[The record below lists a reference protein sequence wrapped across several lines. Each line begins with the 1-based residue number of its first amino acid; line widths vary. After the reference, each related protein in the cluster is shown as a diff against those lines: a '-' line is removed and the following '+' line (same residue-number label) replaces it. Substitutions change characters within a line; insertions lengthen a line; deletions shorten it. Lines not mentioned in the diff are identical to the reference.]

1 VELGVVLDMIVGNDP
16 DRIAV
21 TGPDGRALRVG
32 DLDRHA
38 RAGAA
43 RLVGDGVGRLAWLGG
58 NDAAL
63 PVALFAAALAG
74 IPFAPLNYRLGDDQ
88 IRTALDDGPPTL
100 LVATDD
106 AAERARNLSGDV
118 PAVPADAL
126 VGPSGWAASARTSSA
141 SSEPAIRPAELP
153 SVDDDAVAV
162 VLSTS
167 GTTSRP
173 KAAILRHRHLTSYLL
188 GSSEFA
194 GCGPDE
200 AVLVS
205 VPPYHIAGMSTILSN
220 LFTGRRIVYLE
231 PFDAHAWLATV
242 RREHVTHA
250 MVVPTML
257 ARIVDALDGASA
269 DVPSLRSLAYGG
281 APTPLPVIEAALG
294 SFRDVDF
301 VNAYGLTETASTVAL
316 LDGADHRAA
325 RTSTDPAVRARLQSA
340 GRALPGI
347 EIAVRDDLG
356 ADVPAG
362 TVGEVFVR
370 GEQVSGEY
378 ADTESANGWFATR
391 DRGHLDDDGYLFLDG
406 RADDTIIRGGE
417 NIAPAEIED
426 VLLRHPDVRECAV
439 VGVPDDE
446 WGQRIAAAVVV
457 APGATATPQ
466 ALRAWVRDRL
476 RGSRTPDVIEVCDA
490 LPYTDTGKLLRR
502 EVRAA
507 LADR

>member
-1 VELGVVLDMIVGNDP
+1 MELGVVLDMIVGNDP

-21 TGPDGRALRVG
+21 TGPDGRSLRVA

-43 RLVGDGVGRLAWLGG
+43 RLVDDGIGRVAWLGG

-63 PVALFAAALAG
+63 PVVLFAAALAG
-74 IPFAPLNYRLGDDQ
+74 IPFAPLNYRLGDDR

-106 AAERARNLSGDV
+106 AAERARNLGGDATTV
-118 PAVPADAL
+118 
-126 VGPSGWAASARTSSA
+126 AASALLGASDRLASTKSPAASA
-141 SSEPAIRPAELP
+141 ESVARPTGLP
-153 SVDDDAVAV
+153 SVDDDAVALL
-162 VLSTS
+162 LSTS

-173 KAAILRHRHLTSYLL
+173 KSAILRHRHLTAYLL
-188 GSSEFA
+188 GSIEFA
-194 GCGPDE
+194 GCEPDE

-205 VPPYHIAGMSTILSN
+205 VPPYHIAGVSTILSN
-220 LFTGRRIVYLE
+220 LFAGRRIVYLE
-231 PFDAHAWLATV
+231 PFDADAWLATV
-242 RREHVTHA
+242 RRERVTHA

-257 ARIVDALDGASA
+257 ARIVDALGEAPA

-281 APTPLPVIEAALG
+281 APTPLPVIEAALA
-294 SFRDVDF
+294 SFGDVDF
-301 VNAYGLTETASTVAL
+301 VNAYGLTETASTIAV

-325 RTSTDPAVRARLQSA
+325 QTSTDPAVRARLQSV
-340 GRALPGI
+340 GRGLPGV
-347 EIAVRDDLG
+347 EIAIRDDRG
-356 ADVPAG
+356 ADGPAG

-378 ADTESANGWFATR
+378 ADAASTNGWFATR